1 MMPHRRQWFT
11 AATLAATGFA
21 GTALLAR
28 QVAQSPKPIADLI
41 TPETQAAIDRGLAY
55 LSRAQLDDGG
65 FPDGQFGTGN
75 VAVTALAGLSLMAGG
90 HQPGRGLYG
99 RTVSKAVDY
108 VVRRQSPI
116 GLLSSTEAAV
126 SHAAMY
132 QHGFGTLFL
141 AEVYGMFPDP
151 ARNQQVRDALDRAVQ
166 LILGSQQKTDV
177 GGWRYDTRPND
188 ADVSVTVAMMMA
200 LRAARNAGL
209 AVPKSVI
216 DSAVRYV
223 KACQTQDGGF
233 VYKKEQQF
241 AGSAFARS
249 AAAVVG
255 LYSAGIYEGKE
266 IDSGIQYLIKFSPNR
281 RGNWGNEIRPEYY
294 FYGQYYAALAMWTA
308 GGAFWAEWFPAIRDE
323 LLTKGRAGGQGI
335 WQDFHGPAFATAVAG
350 IILQLPNNYLPI
362 LQK

>member
-1 MMPHRRQWFT
+1 MISSRRRFFT
-11 AATLAATGFA
+11 AAAALGTATGYA
-21 GTALLAR
+21 AYQATPSATP
-28 QVAQSPKPIADLI
+28 VADLM

-65 FPDGQFGTGN
+65 YPDGQFGTGN
-75 VAVTALAGLSLMAGG
+75 VAVTALAGLALMAGG
-90 HQPGRGLYG
+90 HQPGRGLYA
-99 RTVSKAVDY
+99 RNVSKAVDY
-108 VVRRQSPI
+108 VCRRQAPN

-141 AEVYGMFPDP
+141 AEVYGMLPD
-151 ARNQQVRDALDRAVQ
+151 AGRNRQVRDALDRAVM
-166 LILGSQQKTDV
+166 LILASQQRTDA
-177 GGWRYDTRPND
+177 GGWRYDVRPND

-209 AVPKSVI
+209 SVPKSVI
-216 DSAVRYV
+216 DSAVKYV
-223 KACQTQDGGF
+223 KQCQTADGGF

-255 LYSAGIYEGKE
+255 LYSAGIYDGKE
-266 IDSGIQYLIKFSPNR
+266 IANGLNYLIKYSPNR
-281 RGNWGNEIRPEYY
+281 RSGWGNDIRPEYY

-308 GGAFWAEWFPAIRDE
+308 GGAYWTEWFPAIRDE
-323 LLTKGRAGGQGI
+323 LLSKSRAGGQGI
-335 WQDFHGPAFATAVAG
+335 WQDFHGPAFATAIAG
-350 IILQLPNNYLPI
+350 IVLQLPNNYLPI

>member
-1 MMPHRRQWFT
+1 VNPTRRRFVT
-11 AATLAATGFA
+11 AAAAL
-21 GTALLAR
+21 GTATVVGAR
-28 QVAQSPKPIADLI
+28 QLTQSPTPVADLI
-41 TPETQAAIDRGLAY
+41 TPETQSAIDRGLAY

-65 FPDGQFGTGN
+65 YPDGQFGTGN

-90 HQPGRGLYG
+90 HQPGRGLYA
-99 RTVSKAVDY
+99 RTVSRAVDY
-108 VVRRQSPI
+108 VLRRQSPI

-141 AEVYGMFPDP
+141 AEVYGMLPDA
-151 ARNQQVRDALDRAVQ
+151 ARNRQVRDALDRAVQ
-166 LILGSQQKTDV
+166 LILGSQQKSDSA
-177 GGWRYDTRPND
+177 GWRYDIRPND

-200 LRAARNAGL
+200 LRAAKNAGL

-216 DSAVRYV
+216 DAAVKYV
-223 KACQTQDGGF
+223 KQCQTQDGGF

-255 LYSAGIYEGKE
+255 LYSAGIYDGRE
-266 IDSGIQYLIKFSPNR
+266 IDNGLQYLIRFSPNR
-281 RGNWGNEIRPEYY
+281 RGGWGNDIRPEYY

-308 GGAFWAEWFPAIRDE
+308 GGAYWAEWFPAIRDE
-323 LLTKGRAGGQGI
+323 LLAKGRAGGQGI
-335 WQDFHGPAFATAVAG
+335 WQDFHGPAFATAIAG
-350 IILQLPNNYLPI
+350 IVLQLPNNYLPI